1 MEIRIRRAGPK
12 DQPQI
17 AAMVRRAHLNPS
29 KLEWSRFMLAEYEGR
44 PVGVAQVRVH
54 PDGTRE
60 LASLVVDRAM
70 QGRGVATRMVDA
82 LLAEEKDDVFTLI
95 DQRFVRHF
103 ERWGF
108 SAVPATSLPRYL
120 KRTYRIGS
128 VVTTL
133 GSLLRRDRIRIVP
146 LLRAR
151 SS

>member
-1 MEIRIRRAGPK
+1 MEVRIRRAGPK

-17 AAMVRRAHLNPS
+17 VAMVRAAHLNPS
-29 KLEWSRFMLAEYEGR
+29 KLQWSRFVVAEYEGR
-44 PVGVAQVRVH
+44 PVGVAQVRIY

-60 LASLVVDRAM
+60 LASLVVDPAM

-95 DQRFVRHF
+95 DQRYVQHF

-120 KRTYRIGS
+120 RRTYRVGR
-128 VVTTL
+128 VVTRL
-133 GSLLRRDRIRIVP
+133 GSLLRRDRIRIVS
-146 LLRAR
+146 LLRTG